1 MNAAQTECTLD
12 TPESIG
18 AMEFVI
24 GMITDKIAAPVTDLA
39 NPSFAVEEFFGG
51 KIGMHVDGPWQFI
64 NIRRTPTSSS
74 GTLRRMP
81 AGPAGSV
88 TWAAGSGFGISNT
101 TENPDAAWTALKTIT
116 STASLEKLVEAG
128 RGYPARESAVST
140 FEKPPPQNVDV
151 VQKILVSDIGEAR
164 PFVTTTTWQE
174 TTVMLA
180 RDFSP
185 VFLGKQ
191 SVDAVVQGQTAVR
204 QAPCGEPGDPR
215 AAVVEQEEVPWL
227 ARATRAGKVPWKD
240 REHEGLAAGLFLLP
254 NLIGFLSSRPYPL
267 ARLSSSRSTI
277 TTCCQLGGGLEN
289 FRELPV
295 DRVFR
300 AALFN
305 TVYFTAVSVP
315 LSVVLGLAT
324 AILVNQALRG
334 VVIFRSIFLLPYVT
348 VTVALSLVWKWLY
361 LPDIGLINSVLG
373 AVGIDGP
380 AWLTSQ
386 IWAMPALILMSVW
399 KGFNMVIF
407 LAGLQGIPDHLYDAA
422 KVDGATAWRRFLNV
436 TLPLLS
442 PTTFFVVVISVISSS
457 RSSTRP

>member
-1 MNAAQTECTLD
+1 MAGTAQSG
-12 TPESIG
+12 PE
-18 AMEFVI
+18 
-24 GMITDKIAAPVTDLA
+24 
-39 NPSFAVEEFFGG
+39 
-51 KIGMHVDGPWQFI
+51 
-64 NIRRTPTSSS
+64 
-74 GTLRRMP
+74 
-81 AGPAGSV
+81 
-88 TWAAGSGFGISNT
+88 
-101 TENPDAAWTALKTIT
+101 
-116 STASLEKLVEAG
+116 
-128 RGYPARESAVST
+128 
-140 FEKPPPQNVDV
+140 
-151 VQKILVSDIGEAR
+151 
-164 PFVTTTTWQE
+164 
-174 TTVMLA
+174 
-180 RDFSP
+180 
-185 VFLGKQ
+185 
-191 SVDAVVQGQTAVR
+191 
-204 QAPCGEPGDPR
+204 
-215 AAVVEQEEVPWL
+215 
-227 ARATRAGKVPWKD
+227 KVPWKD

-254 NLIGFLSSRPYPL
+254 NLIGFLIFTAIPVGAAFVL
-267 ARLSSSRSTI
+267 AFYDYDLL
-277 TTCCQLGGGLEN
+277 LGASWAGLEN
-289 FRELPV
+289 FREMFTV

-334 VVIFRSIFLLPYVT
+334 IVIFRSIFLLPYVT

-399 KGFNMVIF
+399 KGFGYNMVIF

-442 PTTFFVVVISVISSS
+442 PTTFFVVVISVISSFQVFDQALIMTNGGPGTATTTLVLYIYQKGFQS
-457 RSSTRP
+457 FDMGYAAAVALVLFAVIFVFTVVQFLFQRRWVTYE

>member
-1 MNAAQTECTLD
+1 MAGTAQT
-12 TPESIG
+12 
-18 AMEFVI
+18 
-24 GMITDKIAAPVTDLA
+24 
-39 NPSFAVEEFFGG
+39 
-51 KIGMHVDGPWQFI
+51 
-64 NIRRTPTSSS
+64 
-74 GTLRRMP
+74 
-81 AGPAGSV
+81 
-88 TWAAGSGFGISNT
+88 
-101 TENPDAAWTALKTIT
+101 
-116 STASLEKLVEAG
+116 G
-128 RGYPARESAVST
+128 RGPE
-140 FEKPPPQNVDV
+140 
-151 VQKILVSDIGEAR
+151 
-164 PFVTTTTWQE
+164 
-174 TTVMLA
+174 
-180 RDFSP
+180 
-185 VFLGKQ
+185 
-191 SVDAVVQGQTAVR
+191 
-204 QAPCGEPGDPR
+204 
-215 AAVVEQEEVPWL
+215 
-227 ARATRAGKVPWKD
+227 KVPWKN

-254 NLIGFLSSRPYPL
+254 NLIGFLIFTAIPVGAAFVL
-267 ARLSSSRSTI
+267 AFYDYDLL
-277 TTCCQLGGGLEN
+277 LGASWAGLEN
-289 FRELPV
+289 FRELFTV

-386 IWAMPALILMSVW
+386 TWAMPALILMSVW
-399 KGFNMVIF
+399 KGFGYNMVIF

-442 PTTFFVVVISVISSS
+442 P
-457 RSSTRP
+457 